1 MTRKLLTTKQADGY
15 IDIDMPNA
23 KTKKTKKGE
32 TMKQTNKQTKQNKS
46 NNNKLAIKTLSV
58 LILVMI
64 LTNAKFVEVACRVLK
79 DASQFNWILQL
90 VVAIYVVGFIAVTN
104 RKK

>member
-32 TMKQTNKQTKQNKS
+32 TMKKTNKQKKS